1 MAEESESAPEQAMV
15 PVPEEKQPRRRRR
28 TPKEMQQARAQA
40 DASLPP
46 FDASIVDGEIHVT
59 AKAGVSTGRY
69 EGFDLM
75 VTLQFGRDPRFSVQ
89 ENVTMLGSLAT
100 QEVQRAVAVV
110 RSQITVEK

>member
-28 TPKEMQQARAQA
+28 TPKEMQQAA

-46 FDASIVDGEIHVT
+46 FDSSIVDGRIHVT
-59 AKAGVSTGRY
+59 AKAVISTGRY
-69 EGFDLM
+69 ESFDLM